1 MTNKAKINSIRN
13 MLKDVREDE
22 LTFHE
27 IYEMVTKTDKED
39 LSDVILDM
47 SKLIQAIREIAYS

>member
-1 MTNKAKINSIRN
+1 MSNKAKINSIRN